1 VRKELDVQTTAWH
14 NRIKEEVTGMKATQ
28 QLKDEHDGIKIM
40 LNIAGQ
46 VGRQFEATGNLN
58 KHHFD
63 DILEFLKVFVDKCHH
78 AKEEELLFPALV
90 AAGVPKDGPVAVMLH
105 EHEMGRNHIKAL
117 NAAFAG
123 YIAGDI
129 SLSKDITQNIHG
141 YILLLRDHIEKE
153 NKVLFVMADNLLS
166 EKNQDE
172 LLEGFEKIEEER
184 IGAGKHEEFHGLI
197 KKLSG
202 IYLS

>member
-1 VRKELDVQTTAWH
+1 
-14 NRIKEEVTGMKATQ
+14 MKATQ
-28 QLKDEHDGIKIM
+28 QLKDEHEGIKIM

-46 VGRQFEATGNLN
+46 LGRQFEVTGNLN
-58 KHHFD
+58 KQHFD

-105 EHEMGRNHIKAL
+105 EHEIGRNHIKAM
-117 NAAFAG
+117 NEAFVG

-129 SLSKDITQNIHG
+129 SLSKKIMQNLHG
-141 YILLLRDHIEKE
+141 YISLLRDHIEKE
-153 NKVLFVMADNLLS
+153 NNVLFMMADNLLS
-166 EKNQDE
+166 EKKQDE
-172 LLEGFEKIEEER
+172 LFEGFEKIEKER
-184 IGAGKHEEFHGLI
+184 IGVGKHEEFHGLI
-197 KKLSG
+197 KKLSE